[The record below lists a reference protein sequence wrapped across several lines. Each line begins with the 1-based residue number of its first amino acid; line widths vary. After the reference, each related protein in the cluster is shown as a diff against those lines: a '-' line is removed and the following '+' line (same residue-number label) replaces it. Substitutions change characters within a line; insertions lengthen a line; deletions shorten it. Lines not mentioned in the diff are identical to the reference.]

1 MPIEPDG
8 LGATRDE
15 YFFLALGQR
24 DDGDALRL
32 GQLAERF
39 LAAGADELAAVPGL
53 PEKTARQV
61 YAQLHKT
68 GGA

>member
-39 LAAGADELAAVPGL
+39 EGRAQLGLAAVH
-53 PEKTARQV
+53 ENQVRQRREALV
-61 YAQLHKT
+61 DVDVAFA
-68 GGA
+68 G